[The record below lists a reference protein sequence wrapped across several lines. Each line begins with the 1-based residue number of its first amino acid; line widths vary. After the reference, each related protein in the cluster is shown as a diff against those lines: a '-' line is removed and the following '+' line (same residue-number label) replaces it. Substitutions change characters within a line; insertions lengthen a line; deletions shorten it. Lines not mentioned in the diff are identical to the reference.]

1 MKICILTSSYPLNI
15 LDSKA
20 AAGLFVRDFAI
31 ELAKVD
37 HQVYIFTQAREGDI
51 EDDLELKVVRFN
63 WNGGEKPLAR
73 LNPLNPKEL
82 IPIISLMRNGKR
94 SFFKL
99 IMEEKIDYCLVMWAF
114 PSGYF
119 AFQAYKECNIPY
131 AIWSLGSDVW
141 TLGRYPIMRW
151 FLKRIFRNAKALF
164 ADGNDLAR
172 EVMRISGKECKFL
185 PSTRNLPVNEI
196 EAADINR
203 DLKNFLFIGRWGKKT
218 KGLTFL
224 LRQ

>member
-1 MKICILTSSYPLNI
+1 LNI

-20 AAGLFVRDFAI
+20 AAGLFVGDFAI

-51 EDDLELKVVRFN
+51 EDDPELKVVRFN

-82 IPIISLMRNGKR
+82 ISIISLMRSGKR

-99 IMEEKIDYCLVMWAF
+99 VMEEKIDYCLAMWAF

-151 FLKRIFRNAKALF
+151 FLKWMTL
-164 ADGNDLAR
+164 
-172 EVMRISGKECKFL
+172 
-185 PSTRNLPVNEI
+185 
-196 EAADINR
+196 
-203 DLKNFLFIGRWGKKT
+203 
-218 KGLTFL
+218 
-224 LRQ
+224 